1 MCVSGIDFAF
11 FYDFDFDILFLN
23 LVATVFNI
31 SVYHFM
37 IFIFPKEM
45 SPSFCTLQK
54 YMRIIV
60 RNISGSHSP
69 PCLFLAMTLQIPEVG
84 SG

>member
-1 MCVSGIDFAF
+1 MYMCVSGIDFAF
-11 FYDFDFDILFLN
+11 FYDFYFLFSN

-31 SVYHFM
+31 SVYHLM

-45 SPSFCTLQK
+45 SLSFCTLQK